1 MNRSLSALAF
11 LALAAAPTGAPA
23 AESDPAT
30 PAALYSASLLQ
41 FINAYRSQHGLPTLE
56 VARSLTRL
64 AREHSH
70 YMAEHGDINHD
81 QFDDRYARAGS
92 MSCVE
97 NVGWNYPD
105 ARAQF
110 EGWRQS
116 PGHNAA
122 MLDPKI
128 HRSGIAIF
136 ESYVTFFACS

>member
-1 MNRSLSALAF
+1 MNRFLSAFAS
-11 LALAAAPTGAPA
+11 LALAAAAPGVRATDVDA
-23 AESDPAT
+23 AAPS
-30 PAALYSASLLQ
+30 ALYSASLLQ

-56 VARSLTRL
+56 TARSLTRL

-70 YMAEHGDINHD
+70 YMAEHRDISHD
-81 QFDDRYARAGS
+81 QFDDRFARAGGT
-92 MSCVE
+92 SCVE
-97 NVGWNYPD
+97 NVGWNHPD

-122 MLDPKI
+122 MLDPTI
-128 HRSGIAIF
+128 HRGGIAIF